1 MIAFETAMCVYVA
14 LRLQTSVHHCVRP
27 CAVQGPL
34 ILIEMV
40 VQRLIR
46 KSGWQVN
53 LQSRL
58 VSSIEA

>member
-1 MIAFETAMCVYVA
+1 MIAFETAICVDVA
-14 LRLQTSVHHCVRP
+14 LRLQTSVHHCAGP

-53 LQSRL
+53 LRSRF